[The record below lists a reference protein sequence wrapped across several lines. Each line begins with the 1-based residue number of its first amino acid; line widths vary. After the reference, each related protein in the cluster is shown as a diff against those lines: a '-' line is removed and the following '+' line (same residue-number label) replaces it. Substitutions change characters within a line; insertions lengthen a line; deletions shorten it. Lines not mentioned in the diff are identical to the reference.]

1 MRPSAEHETAMPTR
15 RLVIYG
21 AGAPLAIDAEESCRR
36 LGIEIAAAIRNLP
49 GVSYASAAVPL
60 LEIDAIPDELKA
72 LGIVLPMFTPAH
84 RQSAL
89 DDARRHG
96 FAKAETVVDPTSA
109 VAASTGFGRGVYV
122 NAGCTIGG
130 GGEIGD
136 FVLINRAV
144 SIGHHAAIE
153 EFASIGPGA
162 ILAGSVRIGRGAVIG
177 AGAVILPQV
186 EIGAGATVGAGAVVT
201 KSVPPGARAVGNPAR
216 VTRGGRRA

>member
-1 MRPSAEHETAMPTR
+1 MPAH

-49 GVSYASAAVPL
+49 GASYVSAKVRLIEA
-60 LEIDAIPDELKA
+60 DAIPDDLKT
-72 LGIVLPMFTPAH
+72 LGIVLPMFTPVH

-89 DDARRHG
+89 EDARHRG
-96 FAKAETVVDPTSA
+96 FAKTETVVDPTSA
-109 VAASTGFGRGVYV
+109 IASSTRLGTGVYV

-136 FVLINRAV
+136 YVLINRAA
-144 SIGHHAAIE
+144 SIGHHAGLE
-153 EFASIGPGA
+153 DFVSIGPGA
-162 ILAGSVRIGRGAVIG
+162 VLAGSIRVGRGAVIG
-177 AGAVILPQV
+177 AGAVILPQL

-201 KSVPPGARAVGNPAR
+201 KPVPPGALAVGNPAQ
-216 VTRGGRRA
+216 VTRERKQR